1 MRFLLGLL
9 LLMGFAHLPACA
21 QQGSS
26 NKPIRY
32 EPPKTKPA
40 VSAPQVLLDTPVV
53 APKKKANAKLPVL
66 IFEKT
71 PCFGRCPAYKATV
84 YSNGRLSYEG
94 KSNVPLLGAH
104 ELQLPAVTVKYILKE
119 AQRIGFARLP
129 GVYSQN
135 TSDLPSTYLSILQP
149 DCNLKEVRVEE
160 GAPEDLNKLL
170 QYIHEQIMKVA
181 LPPAR

>member
-1 MRFLLGLL
+1 MRFLLGFL

-21 QQGSS
+21 QQGST

-32 EPPKTKPA
+32 TPPKTKPA

-53 APKKKANAKLPVL
+53 APKTQASAKLPIL

-84 YSNGRLSYEG
+84 YRNGRLSYEG
-94 KSNVPLLGAH
+94 LSNVPLLGQH
-104 ELQLPAVTVKYILKE
+104 ELQLPAATVNHILKE
-119 AQRIGFARLP
+119 AQRIGFARLQ

-135 TSDLPSTYLSILQP
+135 TSDLPSTYISILQP

-160 GAPEDLNKLL
+160 GAPEELNKLL
-170 QYIHEQIMKVA
+170 QYVHEQIMKVA
-181 LPPAR
+181 LPPTK